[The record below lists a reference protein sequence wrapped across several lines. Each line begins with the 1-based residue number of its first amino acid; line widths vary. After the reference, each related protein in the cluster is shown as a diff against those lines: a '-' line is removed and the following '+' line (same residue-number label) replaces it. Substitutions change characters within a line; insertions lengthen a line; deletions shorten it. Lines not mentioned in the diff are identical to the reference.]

1 MYFNLDKII
10 HNVTPNP
17 RCSIF
22 NRTRHYMAYGNHDI
36 ITGRS
41 MPVINKVIQDMEE
54 TTNDT
59 GL

>member
-1 MYFNLDKII
+1 
-10 HNVTPNP
+10 
-17 RCSIF
+17 
-22 NRTRHYMAYGNHDI
+22 MAYANDDV

-41 MPVINKVIQDMEE
+41 TPVINKVIHDMEE

>member
-1 MYFNLDKII
+1 MHFNLEKII
-10 HNVTPNP
+10 HNVTMNP

-22 NRTRHYMAYGNHDI
+22 NRTRHCMAYANDDV

-41 MPVINKVIQDMEE
+41 TPVINKVIQDMEE